1 MRELLQ
7 RKRKLI
13 DIIVIILVASILGAP
28 LLISNVDVY
37 CDDGIQHIARA
48 YGTFLSFKEGNLFP
62 NVISSFTNNFG
73 YSWNLFY
80 GPIST
85 YGIILASLI
94 TSNFIVGYK
103 IICYIAM
110 ILSGFFMYKFMFSLI
125 NNRDASLLASI
136 LYMTFP
142 YHLTDLYTRNAIRR
156 IHIFYFYTNS
166 IFRII

>member
-1 MRELLQ
+1 MKEIIQ

-13 DIIVIILVASILGAP
+13 DIIVIVFIASILGAP
-28 LLISNVDVY
+28 LLISNVNVY
-37 CDDGIQHIARA
+37 TDDGIQHIARA

-85 YGIILASLI
+85 YVIILL
-94 TSNFIVGYK
+94 NFITRNFVVAYK
-103 IICYIAM
+103 IICYVAM
-110 ILSGFFMYKFMFSLI
+110 ILSGIFMYKFMNALI
-125 NNRDASLLASI
+125 NNKDASLLASI

-142 YHLTDLYTRNAIRR
+142 YHLTDLYTRNALGEYISF
-156 IHIFYFYTNS
+156 IFIPIVF
-166 IFRII
+166 